1 MSGKNQLPPAVFAAP
16 GRYIQGRG
24 AITRLGEVLES
35 LGSNRPLILRDAVVT
50 DVIGEGVEGIA
61 GAFEVEFRGECSPK
75 EIKRVTRLMRG
86 EGVDAVVGV
95 GGGKVLDTAKAVAHP
110 ASIPLV
116 TAPTVASSDAPI
128 SSLSV
133 IYDEDG
139 SFLGP
144 RLFGRNPDAVVVDT
158 EIIARAPARFL
169 VAGMGDGLATYFE
182 ADSSSKTHRRTV
194 VGGTPTLT
202 ALTLARLCYETILEY
217 GVLAKLAVERDAVT
231 PAVEQVVEANTLL
244 SGIGFESGGLAAA
257 HAIHNGL
264 TVLHNTHD
272 YLHGEKVAFGVIS
285 MLFLEGRPTEV
296 IEEVVGFCLEVGLP
310 VTLGDIGLQNA
321 SREDL
326 YRSAEAACAPEENI
340 HNEPFHVSAKMVLDA
355 MLAADAFGHRYQM
368 LSTHMK
374 DGPQRN
380 MQ

>member
-1 MSGKNQLPPAVFAAP
+1 MSGKDQLLPAVFAAP

-24 AITRLGEVLES
+24 AINRLGEVLER
-35 LGSNRPLILRDAVVT
+35 LGSNRPLILRDAAVA
-50 DVIGEGVEGIA
+50 DVIGKVVEEIV
-61 GAFEVEFRGECSPK
+61 GAFEVEFRGECSPE
-75 EIKRVTRLMRG
+75 EIKRVTRLMRR
-86 EGVDAVVGV
+86 EGADALVGV
-95 GGGKVLDTAKAVAHP
+95 GGGKVLDTAKAVSHP

-116 TAPTVASSDAPI
+116 TAPTVASSDAPT

-133 IYDEDG
+133 IYNEDG

-144 RLFGRNPDAVVVDT
+144 QLFGRNPDAVVVDT

-194 VGGTPTLT
+194 VGGTSTLT
-202 ALTLARLCYETILEY
+202 ALTLARLCYDTILEY
-217 GVLAKLAVERDAVT
+217 GVPAKLAVERDAVT
-231 PAVEQVVEANTLL
+231 PAVERVVEANTLL

-296 IEEVVGFCLEVGLP
+296 IEEVVGFCLEVSLP
-310 VTLGDIGLQNA
+310 VTLGDIGLQDA

-340 HNEPFHVSAKMVLDA
+340 HNEPFRVSAKMVLDA
-355 MLAADAFGHRYQM
+355 MLAADAFGHRYQA
-368 LSTHMK
+368 LSTRMK
-374 DGPQRN
+374 EGPHRTI
-380 MQ
+380 